1 MQPNER
7 SYSDHLRFCVLTLGG
22 TIQLGIQVVADEEM
36 RKRVEPR
43 FRRGSSMLRLGWKAV
58 KTLFGRDWETLETLL
73 SLLVLKELDFRVELE
88 EVFVSTRINRQR
100 AMRRNKFSIYEWHM
114 KDDWDEKKLDDLD
127 ILIAA
132 L

>member
-1 MQPNER
+1 M
-7 SYSDHLRFCVLTLGG
+7 TLGG